1 MAINVPVQAQLPANG
16 ASGSLAHS
24 SQWLGA
30 MSGCIG
36 LAVMFGWHTH
46 NSLLIQLR
54 PDLVPLPY
62 NSAVLMLLGSVT
74 LVALVHGK
82 IIIGRLLAGCAL
94 VISAVTISQYFTGT
108 DAGIDQLLMQ
118 HYITTQTI
126 YPGRMAIST
135 AFSYLLLNSGFLLV
149 TLDQGGRHVRSV
161 ATICAAIVIAC
172 VIATVIGYEAD
183 LQPMFGWSATT
194 YMALHSALGIFILA
208 LGLLVRSLGTGDEA
222 LAENHTLTAASG
234 FIVIVAATLLLWS
247 GLTRQRDEQL
257 QAAMEDDLRWL
268 GISIN
273 ALYQERANTIER
285 MSRRWEA
292 GGGTGQAIWEAD
304 AAAVMETLDGI
315 QALYRVD
322 AQGVVQWSVPAPG
335 GNLVSGL
342 NVLIQADTTEAFT
355 QARATGETAY
365 GMPFR
370 AADGAV
376 HFLVIRPLLV
386 ALQPDGYIAGEI
398 RANTLFDI
406 VHGRDTTVPFQVQ
419 YAGATVYGDP
429 LATDLQESGYRDA
442 LTTLAMAGSGWSL
455 RVFSQ
460 EQFDIRSKLPDVVLV
475 VGMLLALFL
484 AAVLHLWG
492 LARRSLVAAGRA
504 NAELFRSEQQ
514 LNQFRTTLDQT
525 LDCVFMFDAKT
536 FHYFYGNEGALR
548 ITGCT
553 LPELKAKRAWEL
565 NPTRTEASFR
575 ELVAPLMS
583 KAQDSQTF
591 DTILLGAGGNIVPVE
606 CFMQYIDPANEPA
619 RFVTIVRDITQRKRV
634 ETMKTEFVS
643 TVSHELRTPLT
654 SITGALGLVAGGAL
668 GEVPA
673 PAMEMINIAH
683 KNSRR
688 LTHLINDLLDIEKLT
703 AGKVVFDMQSQALM
717 PLIEQAVEGTRT
729 YGTEHRVNLKI
740 VQEVTGIDVRVDSQ
754 RFLQILTNLL
764 SNAIKFSPEGDSVE
778 IAVEHR
784 APKVRISVRDH
795 GRGIPAEFRDR
806 IFQKFA
812 QADASDTR
820 KQSGTGL
827 GLAISREL
835 AERMS
840 GYLDFDAVPGEGACF
855 YLELQVSNE
864 QLQVG
869 SAQSA
874 GVAYRILVVED
885 DADAALMLRKILTQA
900 GYASDVAG
908 NGESALRAL
917 AEQRYA
923 GVILDLMLPDMNGV
937 DIIRKLR
944 SQPATADLPIIVASA
959 HAVDG
964 QLQIDCDLSEI
975 VWMPKPVDKSRL
987 VLQIDELFALS
998 GKACR
1003 ALHIEDDA
1011 DLHQVIRGM
1020 AGPHVEF
1027 KRAANLHEARELLA
1041 SAAFDVVLLDLG
1053 LPDGSGW
1060 DLLPTIKT
1068 TQPDARLLILTGED
1082 TSQLDKSKVDSVL
1095 LKSRVTPRQ
1104 LLDAIHVGIKQS
1116 TASQQGKSQEK

>member
-1 MAINVPVQAQLPANG
+1 MTKNAPEQAYANG
-16 ASGSLAHS
+16 ASNSLAHS
-24 SQWLGA
+24 LAHSLQWLGA
-30 MSGCIG
+30 MSACIA
-36 LAVMFGWHTH
+36 LAVMFGWHTQ
-46 NSLLIQLR
+46 NALLIQLR

-62 NSAVLMLLGSVT
+62 NSALLMLLGSVT
-74 LVALVHGK
+74 LVALVYGK
-82 IIIGRLLAGCAL
+82 IVIGRLLAGFAL
-94 VISAVTISQYFTGT
+94 VISAVTILQYFTGI

-118 HYITTQTI
+118 HYLTTQTI
-126 YPGRMAIST
+126 FPGRMAIST

-149 TLDQGGRHVRSV
+149 TLDRGGRHVRSV
-161 ATICAAIVIAC
+161 ASTCAAIVIAC

-208 LGLLVRSLGTGDEA
+208 FGLLMHILGAGEDA
-222 LAENHTLTAASG
+222 QAENQTLTAASA
-234 FIVIVAATLLLWS
+234 FIVIVTATLLLWS

-257 QAAMEDDLRWL
+257 QAALEDDLHWL

-273 ALYQERANTIER
+273 ALYQERANTLER
-285 MSRRWEA
+285 MRRRWEV
-292 GGGTGQAIWEAD
+292 GGGTAQAVWEAD

-315 QALYRVD
+315 QAMYRVD
-322 AQGVVQWSVPAPG
+322 PQGIVQWAVPALG
-335 GNLVSGL
+335 GSLGNGL
-342 NVLIQADTTEAFT
+342 NVLTQADTTEGFT
-355 QARATGETAY
+355 QARITGETAY
-365 GMPFR
+365 GIPFK
-370 AADGAV
+370 AADAAT

-386 ALQPDGYIAGEI
+386 AGAIDGYIAAEI
-398 RANTLFDI
+398 RANSLFDI
-406 VHGRDTTVPFQVQ
+406 VQGRDTAVPFQVQ
-419 YAGATVYGDP
+419 YAGTTVFDAP
-429 LATDLQESGYRDA
+429 LAVGLQEGGYQVA
-442 LTTLAMAGSGWSL
+442 LTTLAMAGNGWTL

-460 EQFDIRSKLPDVVLV
+460 QQSDIRSKLPEAVLV

-484 AAVLHLWG
+484 AALLHLWG
-492 LARRSLVAAGRA
+492 LARRALVAAGRA
-504 NAELFRSEQQ
+504 NVELLRSEQQ
-514 LNQFRTTLDQT
+514 LNQFRTTLDRT
-525 LDCVFMFDAKT
+525 LDCVFMFDAQT

-548 ITGCT
+548 ITGFT
-553 LPELKAKRAWEL
+553 LPELLGKRAWEL
-565 NPTRTEASFR
+565 NPNRTEASFR
-575 ELVAPLMS
+575 ELVAPLLS

-591 DTILLGAGGNIVPVE
+591 DTILLGAGGHIVPVE
-606 CFMQYIDPANEPA
+606 CFIQYIAPANEPA
-619 RFVTIVRDITQRKRV
+619 RFVTIVRDITQRKRM
-634 ETMKTEFVS
+634 EIMKTEFVS

-673 PAMEMINIAH
+673 AAMEMVNIAH
-683 KNSRR
+683 ENSRR
-688 LTHLINDLLDIEKLT
+688 LTHLINDLLDIEKLA
-703 AGKVVFDMQSQALM
+703 AGKVVFDIQAQALM
-717 PLIEQAVEGTRT
+717 PLVEQAVEGTRT
-729 YGTEHRVNLKI
+729 YGTEHRVNLKV

-764 SNAIKFSPEGDSVE
+764 SNAIKFSPEGGVVE
-778 IAVEHR
+778 ITVEHR
-784 APKVRISVRDH
+784 APKVRISVRDY
-795 GRGIPAEFRDR
+795 GRGIPVEFRER

-840 GYLDFDAVPGEGACF
+840 GHLDFDSVPGAGACF

-864 QLQVG
+864 QLQIG
-869 SAQSA
+869 NTQSA

-885 DADAALMLRKILTQA
+885 DADVALMLRKILTQA

-908 NGESALRAL
+908 NGELALRAL

-923 GVILDLMLPDMNGV
+923 GVILDLMLPDMSGV

-944 SQPATADLPIIVASA
+944 AQPETATLPIIVASA
-959 HAVDG
+959 HTVDG

-1027 KRAANLHEARELLA
+1027 KRAANLHEARALLA

-1060 DLLPTIKT
+1060 DLLPAIKT
-1068 TQPDARLLILTGED
+1068 TQPDARLIILTGQD
-1082 TSQLDKSKVDSVL
+1082 TSQLDKSKVDSIL

-1116 TASQQGKSQEK
+1116 TARPPRAS